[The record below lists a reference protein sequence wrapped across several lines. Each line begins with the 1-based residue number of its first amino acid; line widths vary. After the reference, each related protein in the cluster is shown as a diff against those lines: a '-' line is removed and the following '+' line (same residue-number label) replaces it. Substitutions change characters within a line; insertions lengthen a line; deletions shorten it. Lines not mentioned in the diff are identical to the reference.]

1 MSATEGTPERL
12 YELVFRVLC
21 DHVEAGKLPEGL
33 VLLEGPIA
41 DFFGTS
47 RAPIQKALRILNDK
61 GVIRRFEGR
70 GYVIPSRNGRTVP
83 VRTDIRQTG
92 LTLPE
97 DIGKAI
103 RSRSSWQRIY
113 GQIERE
119 VATAAAF
126 GRYRIHEARL
136 ASFFHVSR
144 TVARDVLWR
153 LHERGL
159 VQKSSSSRWFT
170 GPLTAAAM
178 KEMYEIRKH
187 LEAAAMIQ
195 AAPRLDRAEL
205 ESMRDR
211 MLILERDHANLT
223 PELLHQFDRFLHVE
237 CALKIDNKRLASII
251 RQNQLPLAI
260 AETFQQYLGLSDESA
275 MLSEHRLVLELLLK
289 GAIDAAAAAL
299 VAHLDSAQKRSLA
312 RLKVLS
318 VVPAPNAPPYLIQT
332 R

>member
-1 MSATEGTPERL
+1 MLEATPERL
-12 YELVFRVLC
+12 YELVYRVLR
-21 DHVEAGKLPEGL
+21 DHVKAGKLPEGL

-41 DFFGTS
+41 EFFGTS
-47 RAPIQKALRILNDK
+47 RAPIQKALGILNDE

-70 GYVIPSRNGRTVP
+70 GYVIPRRNGRTTP
-83 VRTDIRQTG
+83 VRTDIRRSG
-92 LTLPE
+92 LTLP
-97 DIGKAI
+97 DGIDKAI

-113 GQIERE
+113 GRVERE

-136 ASFFHVSR
+136 ANIFHVSR

-178 KEMYEIRKH
+178 KEMYEIRRL
-187 LEAAAMIQ
+187 LEPAALIQ
-195 AAPRLDRAEL
+195 AAPRLERPTL
-205 ESMRDR
+205 EDMRDR
-211 MLILERDHANLT
+211 MLILERDHSNLT
-223 PELLHQFDRFLHVE
+223 PDLLHQFDRFLHID
-237 CALKIDNKRLASII
+237 CALNIDNTRLVSVI
-251 RQNQLPLAI
+251 RQNQLPLAT
-260 AETFQQYLGLSDESA
+260 AQTFQQYLGLADESA

-289 GAIDAAAAAL
+289 DAVDAAAAAL
-299 VAHLDSAQKRSLA
+299 IAHLDSAQKRSLA

-318 VVPAPNAPPYLIQT
+318 VVPAPDAPPYLIQT